1 MSNSDAS
8 PDTDP
13 VVEKLIETAAEA
25 ASGKWIVAY
34 GDAFDGLGLV
44 GPFEDEDG
52 ATSYGRRV
60 FGEDIAWTARQLEP
74 PKPLQ
79 VELVEPKP

>member
-1 MSNSDAS
+1 MSNSDAA
-8 PDTDP
+8 PETDP
-13 VVEKLIETAAEA
+13 AVEKLIETAAEA

-44 GPFEDEDG
+44 GPFGDEV
-52 ATSYGRRV
+52 AAASYGRRV
-60 FGEDIAWTARQLEP
+60 FGEDITWTARQLEP

-79 VELVEPKP
+79 IDIDEPKS